1 MGSPASSSSRPL
13 FQFPPVNSYEDEDE
27 DDDHDDDDGDDDD
40 DYDHEQ
46 ESPLD
51 DSEPPARDLQHDP
64 PAVEG
69 EQPAKKQSAEEI
81 SYASYVQ
88 CSIYLS

>member
-1 MGSPASSSSRPL
+1 METIDKWEAWRPAVLARQ
-13 FQFPPVNSYEDEDE
+13 FQFPPVNFYEDDA
-27 DDDHDDDDGDDDD
+27 DDDDDD

-51 DSEPPARDLQHDP
+51 DSEPPARNLQHDP

-69 EQPAKKQSAEEI
+69 EQPAKKQTVEEI